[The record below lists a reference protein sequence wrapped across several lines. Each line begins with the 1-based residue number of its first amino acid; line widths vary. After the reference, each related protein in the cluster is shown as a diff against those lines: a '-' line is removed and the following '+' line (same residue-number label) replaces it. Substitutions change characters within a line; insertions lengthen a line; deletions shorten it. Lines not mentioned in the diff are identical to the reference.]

1 VGDSKPATLKQGSS
15 YHFFILGPRLKGHLF
30 AALEN
35 TLLGFKLLVSSETEA
50 GSAGEQPT
58 EG

>member
-1 VGDSKPATLKQGSS
+1 
-15 YHFFILGPRLKGHLF
+15 LF